1 MKSIILKNNKKE
13 LGAEAQGT
21 LCCVQIPV
29 CWLSGFLK
37 KGKHYFKVENWYIL
51 TQGKY
56 IYFGRDVSDLWMM
69 IKMIKMLPFHCY
81 NSKKAIPSMNSQ
93 TNVNVVFGYFFS
105 CWFVL
110 GYSFM

>member
-1 MKSIILKNNKKE
+1 MKSIILNNNKKSFV
-13 LGAEAQGT
+13 AEAQGT

-29 CWLSGFLK
+29 CWLSVFLQ

-51 TQGKY
+51 TQSKY
-56 IYFGRDVSDLWMM
+56 IYFGRAVSDLWMM

-93 TNVNVVFGYFFS
+93 TKCECGFWLFF
-105 CWFVL
+105 
-110 GYSFM
+110 